1 MRPMGQDA
9 ALPGPRILVF
19 RINKYL
25 SRNVE
30 GHPFMCKM
38 SDAHPDT
45 PPECSSMDKE
55 RIRLCEGLDAPYIDP
70 EGYRGTWGRFEIN
83 LIKGELETEEGYY
96 IKVLNFDKKRGVA
109 KILVSIGGAAPEKT
123 TIEMKTTEKETAAT
137 DATQI
142 LTKITT
148 QTITIT
154 SKETV
159 TRAQMKTTTVVET
172 VVKEELGI
180 LSYGLIAIS
189 IVLALALVI
198 VTSRKRAHRHLRPS
212 PPLIVGD
219 NHEVEPGDMYTANS
233 PPSVLHYHPLD

>member
-1 MRPMGQDA
+1 MPRMAIVLDPRSVSGRTWITAPFLEPPVHIDGWSKYLLGWIETTEVRMDDEYTIHTLDKAEEPHALIIPINDEEYYFMHAMRPMGQDA

-123 TIEMKTTEKETAAT
+123 TIEMKTTEKET
-137 DATQI
+137 
-142 LTKITT
+142 
-148 QTITIT
+148 
-154 SKETV
+154 
-159 TRAQMKTTTVVET
+159 
-172 VVKEELGI
+172 G
-180 LSYGLIAIS
+180 
-189 IVLALALVI
+189 
-198 VTSRKRAHRHLRPS
+198 
-212 PPLIVGD
+212 
-219 NHEVEPGDMYTANS
+219 
-233 PPSVLHYHPLD
+233 